1 MPLNDAAIVEKHN
14 SRAWKA
20 STGVDLRSKW
30 RIGISVAQYLI
41 YSYLKAER
49 DVEGVRP
56 LLTTQQLASSTQQVR
71 TSSRNSAYCVS

>member
-1 MPLNDAAIVEKHN
+1 MPLNDAAIVENHN

-20 STGVDLRSKW
+20 STRVDLRSKW

-49 DVEGVRP
+49 DV
-56 LLTTQQLASSTQQVR
+56 
-71 TSSRNSAYCVS
+71 